1 MWERKKISQWQWQFI
16 LDGYD
21 KANLTIVRGKNLI
34 YRPPLHAS
42 EGIYVFI
49 REPLLNI
56 SALPSSCEITP
67 ATYTASPWYWHH
79 HTFWYSLF
87 LFLGLMWN
95 LTCKQMT
102 KVNTHLCTHAK
113 YLWLCKLVSIDVM
126 DKQWKDCSSVCPL
139 CPHPQQCII
148 SVYYCWNGRPLG
160 LYLNNHFQQRP
171 FKGSPQ

>member
-1 MWERKKISQWQWQFI
+1 MLSTVCQVENFPIGTGELMMHSQRVREKKISQWQWQFI

-67 ATYTASPWYWHH
+67 ATYTASP
-79 HTFWYSLF
+79 
-87 LFLGLMWN
+87 
-95 LTCKQMT
+95 
-102 KVNTHLCTHAK
+102 
-113 YLWLCKLVSIDVM
+113 
-126 DKQWKDCSSVCPL
+126 
-139 CPHPQQCII
+139 
-148 SVYYCWNGRPLG
+148 
-160 LYLNNHFQQRP
+160 
-171 FKGSPQ
+171 